1 MKSNTAVTSLAALA
15 QADRLKLYR
24 HLVKAGPQGLP
35 AGQLARAC
43 KVAAPMLT
51 FHLAKLVT
59 AGLVWSRKDGRN
71 VIYGPDIAVMNR
83 LLSFLTDECCGGQPE
98 LCSPRG
104 ET

>member
-1 MKSNTAVTSLAALA
+1 MKSNTAVAALAALA

-43 KVAAPMLT
+43 KVPAPMLT
-51 FHLAKLVT
+51 FHLTKLAT

-71 VIYGPDIAVMNR
+71 VIYGPDVVAMNR
-83 LLSFLTDECCGGQPE
+83 LLGFLTDECCGGQPE
-98 LCSPRG
+98 LCCPPG